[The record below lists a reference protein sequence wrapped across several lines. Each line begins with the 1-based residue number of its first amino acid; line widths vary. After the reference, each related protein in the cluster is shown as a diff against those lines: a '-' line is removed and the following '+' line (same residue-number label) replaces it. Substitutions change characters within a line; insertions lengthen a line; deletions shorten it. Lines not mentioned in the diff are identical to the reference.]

1 MATMMRP
8 GRLGSR
14 TFVAP
19 ALTIGLNNAVLKF
32 ITARIGGNGAVVGYP

>member
-19 ALTIGLNNAVLKF
+19 TLTIGLNNTIF
-32 ITARIGGNGAVVGYP
+32 EDITARIGGNGAVVGYP